1 MVSNNNLATDFWFGR
16 SRIDFYHVQV
26 EKSKFIKFKKIMIF
40 GLFWPVTSQNIF
52 NFSRI
57 RLIFCGNTYDMV
69 SNNNLAT
76 DFWFGRSRI
85 DFYHVQ
91 VEKSK
96 FIKFKKIMIFGLFWP
111 VTSQNI
117 FNFSR
122 IRLIFW
128 GNTFDMVSNKNL
140 RTDF

>member
-16 SRIDFYHVQV
+16 SRIDFYHGQV
-26 EKSKFIKFKKIMIF
+26 EKPRFIKIKKIMIF
-40 GLFWPVTSQNIF
+40 DLFWPATSQNIF
-52 NFSRI
+52 IFSRI

-69 SNNNLAT
+69 PNNNLAT
-76 DFWFGRSRI
+76 DFWFGRSKI
-85 DFYHVQ
+85 DFHHVQ

-140 RTDF
+140 LTDF